1 MTSTMTIDRHRYIT
15 TLRSAGM
22 DEKLATAHAQGL
34 ADALQETV
42 ATKADLNALQLH
54 LDTKFAA
61 IDAKFAATE
70 AKFNAIDTKFDAN
83 TDKFDAKLGSLQS
96 HLDVKFADLSST
108 LTKQAS
114 DNQRL
119 LIGIIV
125 AIVLAGVTVASIITR
140 PTVPAVISV
149 PVKP

>member
-1 MTSTMTIDRHRYIT
+1 MTIMTATLTLDRHRYIQ

-22 DEKLATAHAQGL
+22 DEKLTNAHAPGL

-42 ATKADLNALQLH
+42 ATKTDIADLRAATKADIADLRSTFE
-54 LDTKFAA
+54 TKFVA
-61 IDAKFAATE
+61 IDNRFA
-70 AKFNAIDTKFDAN
+70 
-83 TDKFDAKLGSLQS
+83 SMQS
-96 HLDVKFADLSST
+96 HLDVKFAEQTAS

-140 PTVPAVISV
+140 PVAAPAAIFT
-149 PVKP
+149 PAKT